1 MQLERKVSFD
11 LPILMYHYIE
21 DSKGQASPYAISL
34 SQWTQQLDY
43 LKRHNYQTLSFAE
56 LYKLLDSGARPPRKS
71 VILTFDDGSMCFH
84 EFVLPALAARGMKA
98 TAFLVAGEIGGIN
111 RWDAEKGGPRRILMG
126 ETEIGELVNQ
136 GIELGAHGW
145 SHRRLTACGPA
156 DLTLEVEQSRQEL
169 ERRFGQPITTFSY
182 PYGEWR
188 REHLSVLARAGY
200 QGAVSVFAEYPFVT
214 SNRYAMRRI
223 PIHSGDNVLRFALKM
238 SRLYL
243 RYVAHRDRQGIRE

>member
-1 MQLERKVSFD
+1 MMRNI
-11 LPILMYHYIE
+11 PILMYHYTE
-21 DSKGQASPYAISL
+21 RAHAALSPYAISL
-34 SQWTQQLDY
+34 SQLEQELDF
-43 LKRHNYQTLSFAE
+43 LKAHGYETITFAR
-56 LYKLLDSGARPPRKS
+56 LYRLLDGREQIRRRP
-71 VILTFDDGSMCFH
+71 VILTFDDGARCFY
-84 EFVLPALAARGMKA
+84 ELALPALVARGMTA
-98 TAFLVAGEIGGIN
+98 TVFLVAGEIGGIN
-111 RWDAEKGGPRRILMG
+111 RWDTDKGGPRRILMG
-126 ETEIGELVNQ
+126 EKEIGELVSQ

-169 ERRFGQPITTFSY
+169 ERRFGQQITTFSY

-188 REHLSVLARAGY
+188 REHLSLLARAGY

-223 PIHSGDNVLRFALKM
+223 PIHSGDNALRFALKM